1 MAHSTATQSRGQH
14 PAFAIDRGW
23 GSVLGSLRS
32 TPVTLAV
39 VWLALVSLGVA
50 GRLWQPA
57 WNVTPMAAV
66 ALAAGAVFPHAIV
79 AATVPLVALVLSNLG
94 LESYESLPMA
104 AVVCAATAWPVILGG
119 MLRRMPTGGRVTAM
133 IAVLAGALASSLVFF
148 LATNL
153 AFWWFTAEYP
163 HSAEGLAACFAAALP
178 FYRWMPAGDLAWT
191 AVTFAGLAA
200 LSRALDSVAMRRLQP
215 LAVATQSS
223 PAKRA
228 SDVA

>member
-1 MAHSTATQSRGQH
+1 MSHPTAPQSRDAH
-14 PAFAIDRGW
+14 PAFSGDTF
-23 GSVLGSLRS
+23 LGSLRS
-32 TPVTLAV
+32 APVALAV
-39 VWLALVSLGVA
+39 VWLALVGLGVT

-57 WNVTPMAAV
+57 WNVTPMAAI
-66 ALAAGAVFPHAIV
+66 ALAAGTVFPNAIV

-94 LESYESLPMA
+94 LDAYESLPMA
-104 AVVCAATAWPVILGG
+104 VVVCAATAWPVLLGVI
-119 MLRRMPTGGRVTAM
+119 LRRMATGGRAAAM

-153 AFWWFTAEYP
+153 AFWWFTVEYP
-163 HSAEGLAACFAAALP
+163 HTVEGLAACFAAALP

-191 AVTFAGLAA
+191 AVTFAGLVA
-200 LSRALDSVAMRRLQP
+200 LARTIDSVAMRRLQP
-215 LAVATQSS
+215 LAAATQSS